1 MFVTK
6 HTGSQSCVYAG
17 PMSSETPQNRTLHR
31 ALKNYGGAPA
41 LAKALK
47 VTVEELSPWL
57 TGREGPSVKI
67 YMATLKL
74 IADARPKTR

>member
-1 MFVTK
+1 
-6 HTGSQSCVYAG
+6 
-17 PMSSETPQNRTLHR
+17 MSAETPQARTLHR
-31 ALKNYGGAPA
+31 ALKNYGGAA
-41 LAKALK
+41 ELAKALK
-47 VTVEELSPWL
+47 VTVAELNPWL

>member
-1 MFVTK
+1 
-6 HTGSQSCVYAG
+6 
-17 PMSSETPQNRTLHR
+17 MSTESPQARTLNR
-31 ALKNYGGAPA
+31 ALKNYGGAA
-41 LAKALK
+41 ELAKALK
-47 VTVEELSPWL
+47 VTVGELDPWL